1 MNTGSLTQ
9 RTWPHMIQH
18 QLQTVWPPLFPQK
31 SKIFLTERVDKM
43 VITFDNLHSYV
54 YLYDIRIYKLSLF
67 HYLRHCLNVCL
78 YTSFVVIHIE
88 EESSV

>member
-1 MNTGSLTQ
+1 
-9 RTWPHMIQH
+9 
-18 QLQTVWPPLFPQK
+18 
-31 SKIFLTERVDKM
+31 M